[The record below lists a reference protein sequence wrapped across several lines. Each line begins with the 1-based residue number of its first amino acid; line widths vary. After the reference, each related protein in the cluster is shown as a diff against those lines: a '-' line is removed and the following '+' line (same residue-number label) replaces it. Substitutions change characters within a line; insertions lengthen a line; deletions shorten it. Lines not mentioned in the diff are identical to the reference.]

1 MQRKIVII
9 LILMSCCVIC
19 ITGLQLYWN
28 YKNYLITTHNF
39 KNDSTNALNV
49 AVDKEI
55 AFRHQKLI
63 SKVKD
68 WLADTSFLSIECNY
82 NNRDSSTV
90 FTVQDVHPR
99 FQEDSSRKAKFFNIG
114 INHFTQ
120 KLKKITPEAKKI
132 FINHFADRTF
142 KNDLEDGAV
151 FYYTQGLGDSI
162 SKAYDES
169 KFNPTKFIAIY
180 KSELAKRHIMTTF
193 KLVQKPEV
201 KSSNLILSAN
211 TAFRK
216 PYENEPIYI
225 SISNINSYYLREMK
239 GLLLISLLLIGATI
253 FCFYYTVKTL
263 LSQQKLVVIKNQF
276 ISNMT
281 HEINTPLAS
290 IQVTAEALKQFNQH
304 EQMRDDYIDIILFQT
319 KKLNNLSNEI
329 LANARLE
336 TIGFKTDEEINLNFL
351 IETLIKDLPFKKQ
364 ISYINLGST
373 GSNIIKGNAMHLSRA
388 ISNILENAFKYN
400 DTENPA
406 IEIELS
412 KNNQEIRLSIS
423 DNGPGIAPAFKDKV
437 FDQFFRVPTG
447 NVHDIKGHGLGLS
460 YVKKVILQHNG
471 SINLMDNHP
480 KGSIFSII
488 LPH

>member
-1 MQRKIVII
+1 
-9 LILMSCCVIC
+9 MSCCVVC

-28 YKNYLITTHNF
+28 YKNYKITANNF
-39 KNDSTNALNV
+39 KNDSANALNV

-99 FQEDSSRKAKFFNIG
+99 FKEDSSRKAKFFNIG

-132 FINHFADRTF
+132 FINHFADRHF
-142 KNDLEDGAV
+142 KNDLKDGVV

-162 SKAYDES
+162 AKAYDES
-169 KFNPTKFIAIY
+169 KFNRSEFINIY
-180 KSELAKRHIMTTF
+180 KTELAKRHITIPF
-193 KLVQKPEV
+193 KLIEKPKV
-201 KSSNLILSAN
+201 KTADLILSAN
-211 TAFRK
+211 TSFRR
-216 PYENEPIYI
+216 PYEIEPIYI
-225 SISNINSYYLREMK
+225 SIGNTNSYYLREMK
-239 GLLLISLLLIGATI
+239 GLLLTSLLLIGATI
-253 FCFYYTVKTL
+253 FCFYYTIKTL
-263 LSQQKLVVIKNQF
+263 LNQQKLVAIKNQF

-290 IQVTAEALKQFNQH
+290 IQITAEALKQFKQD
-304 EQMRDDYIDIILFQT
+304 EDLREEYLDIILYQT
-319 KKLNNLSNEI
+319 KKLNGLSNEI

-336 TIGFKTDEEINLNFL
+336 TMGFKTDEEINLNSL
-351 IETLIKDLPFKKQ
+351 ILTLMNELQFKSQ
-364 ISYINLGST
+364 ISYINLEPNSST
-373 GSNIIKGNAMHLSRA
+373 IIKGNAMHLSRA
-388 ISNILENAFKYN
+388 ITNILENAFKYN

-406 IEIELS
+406 IEIKLS
-412 KNNQEIRLSIS
+412 KNLQKITLAIS
-423 DNGPGIAPAFKDKV
+423 DNGPGIAPAFKEKV
-437 FDQFFRVPTG
+437 FDQFFRIPTG
-447 NVHDIKGHGLGLS
+447 NVHDTKGHGLGLS
-460 YVKKVILQHNG
+460 YVKKVILQHKG
-471 SINLMDNHP
+471 TITLFDNHP

-488 LPH
+488 LPS